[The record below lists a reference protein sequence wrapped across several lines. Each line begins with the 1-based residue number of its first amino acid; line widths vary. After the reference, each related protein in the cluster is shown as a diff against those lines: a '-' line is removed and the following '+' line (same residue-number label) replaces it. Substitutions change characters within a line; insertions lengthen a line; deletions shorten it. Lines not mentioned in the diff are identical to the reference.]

1 MDYRHTAIDTLTDF
15 AEKFS
20 GKEDEPKMSFGDIL
34 YSITRNQLTGLDIP
48 NGELRKFRDISD
60 NQWYEIIEKAFKDE
74 QE

>member
-1 MDYRHTAIDTLTDF
+1 MDYRHGAIDTLTDF

-20 GKEDEPKMSFGDIL
+20 GKEGSPKMTFGDML

-48 NGELRKFRDISD
+48 SSELIKFREISD
-60 NQWYEIIEKAFKDE
+60 ESWYKITEKAFKDE